1 MVSQDGRNSIGLG
14 ALPDVGDPG
23 KPGSVCESHTPAT
36 RLLREDPRCECD
48 THRQSQP
55 PSLCYPRPRPIDR
68 SGHSPWRSPCRQVCP
83 RRHLAHEFGDH
94 DPIKP
99 MLFLGLGA
107 NSGVRASFRL
117 ADSTLEP
124 ASRVSEFRCQS
135 IFSPGGLYARASIS
149 CRQASV
155 PKLSLGPRATASACA
170 NMRIPVSCEFRCR
183 SIFSPGGLYA
193 RASISCRQASVPKR
207 CPSAQGRLR
216 MRARTC
222 EFRCQS
228 IFSPGGL
235 YARPKTSVMRGLNR
249 VDSGPHPVKQATKR
263 ADGIRRGVTRKRQ
276 APRKCLRQ
284 KPLLEF
290 CILSERKAYRLPDR
304 PFGDRNARRNSGASR
319 QVDHVII

>member
-55 PSLCYPRPRPIDR
+55 LSLCYPRPRPIDR
-68 SGHSPWRSPCRQVCP
+68 SGHSPWRSPCRRDCP
-83 RRHLAHEFGDH
+83 RRHLAHDSETMIQSSPCF
-94 DPIKP
+94 
-99 MLFLGLGA
+99 FSGLERIPVSGA

-124 ASRVSEFRCQS
+124 ASPAVKPASRV
-135 IFSPGGLYARASIS
+135 A
-149 CRQASV
+149 V
-155 PKLSLGPRATASACA
+155 PRPKGDCACVREHA
-170 NMRIPVSCEFRCR
+170 NSVSCEFRCR

-193 RASISCRQASVPKR
+193 RASISCRQASVPTR

-235 YARPKTSVMRGLNR
+235 YARPKTSVMRGLSR
-249 VDSGPHPVKQATKR
+249 V
-263 ADGIRRGVTRKRQ
+263 
-276 APRKCLRQ
+276 
-284 KPLLEF
+284 
-290 CILSERKAYRLPDR
+290 
-304 PFGDRNARRNSGASR
+304 
-319 QVDHVII
+319 

>member
-68 SGHSPWRSPCRQVCP
+68 SGHSPWRSPCRQDCP

-107 NSGVRASFRL
+107 NCG
-117 ADSTLEP
+117 
-124 ASRVSEFRCQS
+124 VSEFRCQ
-135 IFSPGGLYARASIS
+135 
-149 CRQASV
+149 
-155 PKLSLGPRATASACA
+155 
-170 NMRIPVSCEFRCR
+170 

-222 EFRCQS
+222 EFRCHANSGVGASFRLADSTLEPASPAVKPASQS
-228 IFSPGGL
+228 AVP
-235 YARPKTSVMRGLNR
+235 RPKGDCACVREHANSGVRASFRLA
-249 VDSGPHPVKQATKR
+249 DSTLDLKQA
-263 ADGIRRGVTRKRQ
+263 
-276 APRKCLRQ
+276 
-284 KPLLEF
+284 
-290 CILSERKAYRLPDR
+290 
-304 PFGDRNARRNSGASR
+304 
-319 QVDHVII
+319 